1 MLTGMRALAI
11 VPFLM
16 MMGSTIGFLRVQRQ
30 SPPVAIYGYEVV
42 RSYRVINQRQLPA
55 VIKKQT
61 VAA

>member
-1 MLTGMRALAI
+1 MRALAI